1 MGKAV
6 FVCQVCGYTSPGWMG
21 RCPDCGNW
29 NTLVEERYDKSS
41 RKTSRTV
48 NPPQSLA
55 TIEVEEKERTRTDIG
70 EFDRVLGGGIVPG
83 SIVLIG
89 GDPGIGKSTM
99 LLQISERISKKS
111 PPVLYISGEES
122 PLQIKMRAR
131 RLGISTRDIYIL
143 AETCLEGIL
152 EHLDSTAYSVV
163 IVDSIQTIYTE
174 TISSAPGSVSQV
186 RETASHLMN
195 YAKQSNIPV
204 FLVGHV
210 TKDGA
215 IAGPRVLEHIVD
227 TVLYF
232 EGLAGQPF
240 RILRAVKNRFGS
252 TQEIGVFE
260 MGDRGLREVKN
271 PSMLFLSERI
281 TNAAGSV
288 VVASIEGTRP
298 ILTEIQA
305 LVTPS
310 PFGIP
315 KRSTVGIDYN
325 RLSLL
330 IGVLEKRVGL
340 HIQGQDIFINVVG
353 GIQLDEPA
361 VDLGI
366 IISLASSF
374 KEVPIDSSTVVF
386 GEVGLGGEVRGVSA
400 GELRIK
406 EASKLGFK
414 RCIIPERNTSELSK
428 NYDIEIQ
435 GVTTVREAF
444 EILFK

>member
-1 MGKAV
+1 VGKV
-6 FVCQVCGYTSPGWMG
+6 TFICQICGYVSPGWMG

-29 NTLVEERYDKSS
+29 NTLVEEKPEKSK
-41 RKTSRTV
+41 KT
-48 NPPQSLA
+48 
-55 TIEVEEKERTRTDIG
+55 ERTGSSPQLLKSIQLKGENRIRTGIS

-99 LLQISERISKKS
+99 LLQVSEKISQRFS
-111 PPVLYISGEES
+111 PVLYISGEES
-122 PLQIKMRAR
+122 PVQVKMRAQ
-131 RLGISTRDIYIL
+131 RLKISPDNIYIL

-152 EHLDSTAYSVV
+152 EHLDSATYSMI

-186 RETASHLMN
+186 RETASQLMH
-195 YAKQSNIPV
+195 YAKQSGVPV

-210 TKDGA
+210 TKDGS
-215 IAGPRVLEHIVD
+215 IAGPRVLEHMVD

-232 EGLAGQPF
+232 EGLSEQPF

-260 MGDRGLREVKN
+260 MTDTGLREVKN
-271 PSMLFLSERI
+271 PSILFLSERVTHI
-281 TNAAGSV
+281 AGSV

-298 ILTEIQA
+298 LLTEIQA

-315 KRSTVGIDYN
+315 KRNTVGIDYN

-330 IGVLEKRVGL
+330 IAVLEKRIGL

-353 GIQLDEPA
+353 GLQLNETA

-366 IISLASSF
+366 ATALASSF
-374 KEVPIDSSTVVF
+374 KEIPVDPSTVVF
-386 GEVGLGGEVRGVSA
+386 GEVGLSGEVRGVNG
-400 GELRIK
+400 GEIRIK
-406 EASKLGFK
+406 EASKMGFK
-414 RCIIPERNTSELSK
+414 RCIIPERNAREVSK
-428 NYDIEIQ
+428 KYNIDIQ
-435 GVTTVREAF
+435 GVATVREAF
-444 EILFK
+444 EVLFKK